1 VGAVAAEWAGRDTA
15 PADPGRDLVWAAV
28 AWVEVE
34 VPEAEELEQE
44 QEREREQERALAEL
58 AEEEAPARAVDCGKA
73 GAADLEVVEGR
84 AVEDRVAVARAADLA
99 GVRAQEPEA
108 AEDLAVVL
116 VERVEDQEPAP
127 ELMGA
132 ERAVPVA
139 GMAAGVLVEEREVA
153 EDLVVA
159 GQEGLEVPG
168 VEVLEAAA
176 PAQVEE
182 QVAEAAGL
190 GHRENG

>member
-1 VGAVAAEWAGRDTA
+1 VGAVAAEWVGRDTA
-15 PADPGRDLVWAAV
+15 QADPGRDLVWAAV

-44 QEREREQERALAEL
+44 QEREQERALAEL

-73 GAADLEVVEGR
+73 GAADLAVVGGR

-99 GVRAQEPEA
+99 GV
-108 AEDLAVVL
+108 L

-132 ERAVPVA
+132 EEAAPVA

-153 EDLVVA
+153 EDLVVE
-159 GQEGLEVPG
+159 GQEGQEGPG

-182 QVAEAAGL
+182 QLAEAAGL